1 MGLLSGW
8 CWFGGGRSDLYR
20 LYLHRRTGLYRQLG
34 GSGRTSPVDQSLGA
48 SFGLNPYVQTA
59 ILRAPVLLNRQC
71 GCRSAIA
78 YRYMRPFPQPAR
90 KALPVP
96 ESSRRLRI
104 IDLLRPHWKA
114 LTVALVAVLGEA
126 LTDILEPWPIKI
138 VVDNINSS
146 NKLPPWLSEVITQL
160 FGKNHY
166 AVLNF
171 AVAAVALI
179 AIVGAI
185 SSYFEKYLTTS
196 VSQWVGH
203 DLRRTLYHHIQ
214 RLSLAEHDEARTGDL
229 ITRVT
234 SDIGGVQD
242 FITSALLGILVSVMT
257 LVGMIGVMF
266 YLNWRFTLIA
276 LSVSPVLFL
285 VVYYYTRHIKQASR
299 EVRKKESELLSLVEE
314 VLTSIRVVKAFARE
328 DYEQERF
335 DTESLENVEA
345 GLQARSVKAK
355 LAPVVEVLVAV
366 GTCLV
371 LWYGARL
378 ALADQLST
386 GTLIVFLLYLGMM
399 YKPMRDLSKMS
410 DTVSKAMVGYERI
423 QEVLE
428 IESRVQDASNARTAP
443 KFKGQIEF
451 AQVCFNYE
459 SDKEKLVLKDI
470 SFKIEA
476 GQVAAFVGPS
486 GTGKTTLVS
495 LIPRF
500 YDPVSGVIKIDG
512 NDIRRYRL
520 KSLRDQISFV
530 LQDTL
535 LFHATIWENIAY
547 GKPGASSK
555 EIKRAAELANAQQ
568 FIEEMPKGFDTMVG
582 ERGITLSGGQR
593 QRIAIARAVIR
604 DTPILILDEPT
615 VGLDAASEQSVID
628 ALDKLMKG
636 RTSVV
641 IAHHLATI
649 RRADVIFVLKDSELT
664 EQGTHESLLASNGV
678 YAELYRLQ
686 TPDVAQLED
695 SQRLL
700 PNRIEEK
707 DNAANKSTSIF
718 QRVANALDSFCDG
731 NSTEKR

>member
-1 MGLLSGW
+1 MP
-8 CWFGGGRSDLYR
+8 DKADK
-20 LYLHRRTGLYRQLG
+20 
-34 GSGRTSPVDQSLGA
+34 PPA
-48 SFGLNPYVQTA
+48 S
-59 ILRAPVLLNRQC
+59 
-71 GCRSAIA
+71 
-78 YRYMRPFPQPAR
+78 
-90 KALPVP
+90 K
-96 ESSRRLRI
+96 SSRKLRI
-104 IDLLRPHWKA
+104 VDLVRPHWKA
-114 LTVALVAVLGEA
+114 LTIALVAVLGEA
-126 LTDILEPWPIKI
+126 VTDILEPWPIKI
-138 VVDNINSS
+138 VVDNIQQS
-146 NKLPPWLSEVITQL
+146 NKLPGRLGEIVTGL
-160 FGKNHY
+160 FGQNHY

-171 AVAAVALI
+171 AVAAVAVI
-179 AIVGAI
+179 AIVGAV

-214 RLSLAEHDEARTGDL
+214 RLSLAEHDESRTGDL

-234 SDIGGVQD
+234 SDIEVVQD
-242 FITSALLGILVSVMT
+242 FINSALLGILVNVMT

-285 VVYYYTRHIKQASR
+285 VVYYYTRRIKKASR
-299 EVRKKESELLSLVEE
+299 AVRKKESELLSLVEE

-328 DYEQERF
+328 EYEQKRF
-335 DTESLENVEA
+335 ESESLENVEA
-345 GLQARSVKAK
+345 GLEARSVKAK
-355 LAPVVEVLVAV
+355 LAPVVEVIVAI

-378 ALADQLST
+378 ALAGQLTT
-386 GTLIVFLLYLGMM
+386 GTLIVFLLYLGKM
-399 YKPMRDLSKMS
+399 YKPMRDLSKMT

-428 IESRVQDASNARTAP
+428 IESRVQDEPGARQAP

-451 AQVCFNYE
+451 AQVSFNYGG
-459 SDKEKLVLKDI
+459 DQEKQVLKDI

-500 YDPVSGVIKIDG
+500 YDPVSGHVGIDG
-512 NDIRRYRL
+512 TDIRRYRL

-535 LFHATIWENIAY
+535 LFRATIWENIAY
-547 GKPGASSK
+547 GKPGASPK
-555 EIKRAAELANAQQ
+555 EIKRAAELANAQE
-568 FIEEMPKGFDTMVG
+568 FIEEMPDGYDTMVG
-582 ERGITLSGGQR
+582 ERGVTLSGGQR

-615 VGLDAASEQSVID
+615 VGLDAASEQSVIE

-641 IAHHLATI
+641 IAHHLDTI
-649 RRADVIFVLKDSELT
+649 RHADVIFVIKDCELV
-664 EQGTHESLLASNGV
+664 EQGTHEALLANNGV
-678 YAELYRLQ
+678 YAELHRIQ
-686 TPDVAQLED
+686 TPEGAKLTADQPVA
-695 SQRLL
+695 S
-700 PNRIEEK
+700 
-707 DNAANKSTSIF
+707 
-718 QRVANALDSFCDG
+718 
-731 NSTEKR
+731 